1 MDYRQ
6 NEVLK
11 LENNP
16 ELNIG
21 NVTSVNLTILNGGV
35 QSNVI
40 PPLLTA
46 VFDVRLAIDVDH
58 TTFEAMVSFSLMMC
72 RIVNHNVAFQHKTN
86 CVWAANVPT
95 LNTYTYIF
103 CFNM

>member
-58 TTFEAMVSFSLMMC
+58 TTFEAMVSLY
-72 RIVNHNVAFQHKTN
+72 IIHYNVAFQHKTN
-86 CVWAANVPT
+86 SGRQIYQHFDLSFQYVDKSLVR
-95 LNTYTYIF
+95 
-103 CFNM
+103 

>member
-1 MDYRQ
+1 MAGIRVECSGQAGHGSLLLKNTAGEKIRYVIDQFMDYRQ

-21 NVTSVNLTILNGGV
+21 NVTSINLTILKGGV

-58 TTFEAMVSFSLMMC
+58 SSFEAMVS
-72 RIVNHNVAFQHKTN
+72 
-86 CVWAANVPT
+86 
-95 LNTYTYIF
+95 
-103 CFNM
+103 